1 VPLVRRLSL
10 LLLVEGAALS
20 LLGLGYGV
28 HALTGMGDHTPAL
41 LAAIAAPLTGLG
53 LLLLGRGAGRAKGW
67 ARSPA
72 VVLNVF
78 PLPLSLEAF
87 RAGAW
92 WIGIPLL
99 LLPATVLYLFA
110 TPELRETFRE
120 G

>member
-1 VPLVRRLSL
+1 VPLVRRLSQ

-20 LLGLGYGV
+20 VLGVGYGV
-28 HALTGMGDHTPAL
+28 HALNGTGDHTPAL
-41 LAAIAAPLTGLG
+41 LAAVAALLTGIG
-53 LLLLGRGAGRAKGW
+53 LVLLGRGAGRERGW

-92 WIGIPLL
+92 WIGLPLL
-99 LLPATVLYLFA
+99 VLPATVLYLFA
-110 TPELRETFRE
+110 TPELRDTFRE